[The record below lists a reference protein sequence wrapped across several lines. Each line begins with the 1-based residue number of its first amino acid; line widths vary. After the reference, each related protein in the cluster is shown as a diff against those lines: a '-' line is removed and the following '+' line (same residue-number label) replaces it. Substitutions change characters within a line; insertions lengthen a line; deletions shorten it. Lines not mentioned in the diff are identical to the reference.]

1 MAVVVDP
8 IVVDEL
14 VEEEVVDEL
23 VEEEVVD
30 ELVEEVVVF
39 KGAVTQD
46 PLQFPSHCDLLA

>member
-14 VEEEVVDEL
+14 VED
-23 VEEEVVD
+23 EVVD
-30 ELVEEVVVF
+30 ELVEEVVVLD
-39 KGAVTQD
+39 GAVTQD